1 MLLDYKY
8 NVKIVDFGLSN
19 IYAKGDMLN
28 TACGSPCYAPP
39 EMLTG
44 KPYDPLKVDIWSL
57 GIILYA
63 MCVGY
68 LPFDSPDSAELFRII
83 REAKYELPEHV
94 SDELSSILKLILDV
108 NPLTRGTIYQIRNHK
123 FCIYNRIPVIGGIIQ
138 GLSTIPYEHTI

>member
-1 MLLDYKY
+1 LDYKY

-19 IYAKGDMLN
+19 IYGKGEMLN

-44 KPYDPLKVDIWSL
+44 KPYDPVKVDIWSL

-83 REAKYELPEHV
+83 QEGKYELPEHA
-94 SDELSSILKLILDV
+94 SD
-108 NPLTRGTIYQIRNHK
+108 
-123 FCIYNRIPVIGGIIQ
+123 
-138 GLSTIPYEHTI
+138 